1 MRKEAFYLHI
11 SCRKGNIGHIF
22 CDRPRFTTITMRYV
36 FFTKE
41 YSEYHEY
48 NICKKL
54 KKKITEPI
62 FHTTTTSGLFNLPS
76 LCATKVGDEHLCRSI
91 KRRQYMLPQTLTKLY
106 ILARIIIEICG
117 IIIIITHLL
126 IFQYIPCFV
135 TTDFIV
141 NHCTKLWSD
150 STLLIFEN
158 ITFMETVFERL

>member
-1 MRKEAFYLHI
+1 MQKRQYWTHI
-11 SCRKGNIGHIF
+11 LRSPPFHYNHNEVCFFSQKNTRNTMNITYAKI
-22 CDRPRFTTITMRYV
+22 
-36 FFTKE
+36 
-41 YSEYHEY
+41 
-48 NICKKL
+48 